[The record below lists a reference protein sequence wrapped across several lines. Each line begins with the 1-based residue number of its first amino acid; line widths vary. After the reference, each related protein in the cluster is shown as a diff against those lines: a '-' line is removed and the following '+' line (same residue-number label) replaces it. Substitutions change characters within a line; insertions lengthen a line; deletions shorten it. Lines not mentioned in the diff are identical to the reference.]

1 MGPEK
6 VEYAMKTGYETFE
19 HGADM
24 GIRGWGATMSEA
36 FANGAKAMFSLMVE
50 DMDAVRPKHP
60 RDISCESFDKES
72 LFTAW
77 LNALLAEADIHGMIF
92 REFDLEIQ
100 DCRIRG
106 TARGEPFDTS
116 RHARGI
122 EVKGATYT
130 ELAVRQHKDGWLA
143 QCVVDV

>member
-1 MGPEK
+1 MRID
-6 VEYAMKTGYETFE
+6 YETFE

-50 DMDAVRPKHP
+50 DIDTILLTHSRE
-60 RDISCESFDKES
+60 ISCESFDRES

-77 LNALLAEADIHGMIF
+77 LNTLLAEADIHRMIF
-92 REFDLEIQ
+92 GAFDLEIQ

-116 RHARGI
+116 RHSWGI

-130 ELAVRQHKDGWLA
+130 ELAVRQDKDGWLA